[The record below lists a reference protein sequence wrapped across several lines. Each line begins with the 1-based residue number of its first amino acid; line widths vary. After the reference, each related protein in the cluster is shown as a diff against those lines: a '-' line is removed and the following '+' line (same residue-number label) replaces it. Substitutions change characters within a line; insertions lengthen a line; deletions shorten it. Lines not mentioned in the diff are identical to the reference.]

1 MVTSRRVISLLLSR
15 RDHPHACGD
24 KRHHVFLSAS
34 KTGSSPRVW
43 GQVFFYAQQTAALRI
58 IPTRVGTSVNTGFG
72 NVVFEDHPH
81 ACGDKYIRETYGDGR
96 RIIPTRVGT
105 RALKSRTS
113 GRTQDHPHACGDKT
127 AIPIRTGTSVGSSP
141 RVWGQVHCA
150 FSYNSSQRIIPTR
163 VRTRLY
169 HRTFNLSIGDHPH
182 ACGDKLH
189 RLIRRLLK
197 RGSSPR
203 VWGQEIV
210 FF

>member
-1 MVTSRRVISLLLSR
+1 M
-15 RDHPHACGD
+15 
-24 KRHHVFLSAS
+24 
-34 KTGSSPRVW
+34 W
-43 GQVFFYAQQTAALRI
+43 GQALL
-58 IPTRVGTSVNTGFG
+58 P
-72 NVVFEDHPH
+72 
-81 ACGDKYIRETYGDGR
+81 DKVITNR
-96 RIIPTRVGT
+96 R
-105 RALKSRTS
+105 
-113 GRTQDHPHACGDKT
+113 DHPHACGDKT

-141 RVWGQVHCA
+141 RVWRQVHCA

-203 VWGQEIV
+203 VWGQGMLPLLRLTRSRIIPTRV
-210 FF
+210 GTSISHHCTKTMAPGSSPRVWGQAYRCTPFPSISRIIPTRVGTSFPLYPVRTQY